1 MISNKD
7 LFTEDNNLKP
17 LGHSQEID
25 DLEALTVEQLDIKNK
40 RDFMPRIR
48 VCADCG
54 APLQDQTPDDMPFRG
69 LRDPLCEECRVSY
82 LTAKGV
88 DNL

>member
-7 LFTEDNNLKP
+7 LYTEQNNLKP
-17 LGHSQEID
+17 LGPSQKID
-25 DLEALTVEQLDIKNK
+25 DMEALTVEQLDIKNK

-54 APLQDQTPDDMPFRG
+54 APLQDQTPDDKPFRG
-69 LRDPLCEECRVSY
+69 LRDPLCEECRISA